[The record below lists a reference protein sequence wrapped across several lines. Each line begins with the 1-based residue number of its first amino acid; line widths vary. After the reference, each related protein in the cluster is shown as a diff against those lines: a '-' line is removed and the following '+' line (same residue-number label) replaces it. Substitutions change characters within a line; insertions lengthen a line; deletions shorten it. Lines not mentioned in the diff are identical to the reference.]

1 MCFFVWTDVIFIQM
15 IPNERLEAQARK
27 SFVICL
33 WLPDPRCHFLI
44 SSGSSFE
51 RHRRWPKLAER
62 VWFVRPIFR
71 WENTQM
77 AVQWEWEFQRL
88 NQILVFTP
96 GIILACLWNCYCGMG
111 QHDWPPKNRRVHTK
125 HRSVI
130 SVNLRFPGFT
140 SLRIICANESST
152 AFKGQLYIYTQH
164 LYVYVYCY
172 AGQIH
177 IFHSPHLPGRG
188 RAPHQWPE
196 PGGEG
201 SFQTISEGGSTDQ
214 PHPYFL
220 SFPGWFWWS
229 QEGFI
234 FRHSQERVWS
244 QIRKYEPPWKP

>member
-1 MCFFVWTDVIFIQM
+1 MRVPASKPNTGFHPRHHPCLFVK
-15 IPNERLEAQARK
+15 LL
-27 SFVICL
+27 L
-33 WLPDPRCHFLI
+33 WH
-44 SSGSSFE
+44 GAT
-51 RHRRWPKLAER
+51 WLA
-62 VWFVRPIFR
+62 PQKI
-71 WENTQM
+71 
-77 AVQWEWEFQRL
+77 
-88 NQILVFTP
+88 
-96 GIILACLWNCYCGMG
+96 
-111 QHDWPPKNRRVHTK
+111 D
-125 HRSVI
+125 
-130 SVNLRFPGFT
+130 GFT
-140 SLRIICANESST
+140 QNTDQSYQWIFGFLVLRHCASFALMKARQHSKAN
-152 AFKGQLYIYTQH
+152 YIYTQH